1 MISPNP
7 KADSTTKHRLPAL
20 AANIP
25 TNALRKPKRP
35 PFAIHESMT
44 GPGLADTIKVIDRN
58 KLKFVIGIRV
68 LSTKAAILV
77 EPLVVS

>member
-1 MISPNP
+1 
-7 KADSTTKHRLPAL
+7 
-20 AANIP
+20 
-25 TNALRKPKRP
+25 
-35 PFAIHESMT
+35 MT

-77 EPLVVS
+77 EPVRAS